1 MPRDSESGIRSRM
14 DIVTNVRDDNFRR
27 TVNKS
32 RRGDKVKR
40 KKKQPTDLCNHWSR
54 SCAVLQLKYLG
65 PPVLGVTWKQ
75 CGLPRRL
82 GCNGVTAARSIEV
95 TACPHSR
102 DSCERQPR
110 RPAPRCFCRSS
121 FVTLFVLFRGF
132 DRNDR
137 FEKKFCKIK
146 ASSCKITIQSA
157 RVFRRKFIAVT
168 IKFFL

>member
-1 MPRDSESGIRSRM
+1 MPHHLTLRNQTSYLFDFTTEMLHGKFGRSR
-14 DIVTNVRDDNFRR
+14 DNRR
-27 TVNKS
+27 VVLVWRIGGRNDEIKATS
-32 RRGDKVKR
+32 
-40 KKKQPTDLCNHWSR
+40 TDLCNHWSR
-54 SCAVLQLKYLG
+54 SWAVLQLKYLG
-65 PPVLGVTWKQ
+65 PPLLGVTWKQ
-75 CGLPRRL
+75 WGLPRRL

-137 FEKKFCKIK
+137 FEKKFCKWQKVI
-146 ASSCKITIQSA
+146 SN
-157 RVFRRKFIAVT
+157 
-168 IKFFL
+168 